1 MRSRLR
7 TVLTALSLA
16 TLLTTAGPGASHA
29 VDPEDTR
36 LLAEPALSA
45 TRVAFSYA
53 DDLWV
58 ADRRPEG
65 SLVGRQLTTHAGR
78 ESRPRFSPDG
88 SRLAFSAEYDGNV
101 DVYLMPAGGG
111 APKRLTYHPG
121 DDRVLGFTHDGSS
134 VLFLSARA
142 VYTRRHEQ
150 IFQVSVDGGMP
161 DRLPIPHAS
170 AAALSPDGTHLVY
183 QPQGNAFE
191 QWKNYRGGTTARLW
205 ILDLAD
211 LSVEEIPRPEGGAN
225 DTSPQWVGDSIYFRS
240 DRDGAFNLYRF
251 DLATKTV
258 EPLTDYDDFPVLDLA
273 ASGATNELI
282 YERAGY
288 LHLFDLATSASRR
301 LRIAVAAELTERRPR
316 WEGGFGEVR
325 SGDLSPSGSRAV
337 LELRGEIVTVPAKKG
352 DPRNLSQS
360 PGANDRSP
368 IWSPKGDR
376 IAWFSDR
383 SGEYELVVSPQ
394 DGAGE
399 IESFPLG
406 GAGFYESP
414 RWSPDGEKISYTD
427 NSRSLYWIDLG
438 SGMVT
443 KVSSE
448 TMYGPVNTLHH
459 AWSPNSQW
467 LAYTRNTRTY
477 HQQVFLYELTSGNSH
492 SVTEGLADVGEP
504 VFDVSGKYLYFLAS
518 TDAGPVRTWFAQ
530 SGQDME
536 LSSHL
541 YLAVLAKGEPSPLR
555 RGSDEEES
563 KPGASEEA
571 KDGKAETETETDDDA
586 PLVIDF
592 DGLHERILDL
602 PLPAASRH
610 LLTPGAEGQIYYLET
625 DGATLFG
632 RPPGRLMRFDLAT
645 RKAETLA
652 EGINDFRLAS
662 GLGKLLLRRPEGLAL
677 TEAGKSEPGA
687 GTLDL
692 SGVEVKIDPVA
703 EWKQIFHEAWRIN
716 RDYFYDPGMH
726 GADWPAMR
734 EKYAPFLA
742 HLSSRNDLTRVI
754 RWMCSELAVGHHR
767 TGGGDQ
773 LEDPESIPGGLLGAD
788 FEVHEGRYRI
798 SKVYGGL
805 SWNPDLR
812 SPLTEPGVEVE
823 AGSYLLAVEG
833 EDVRP
838 PANLHRFFENT
849 AGKNVEITVGPHPDG
864 EDGRTVTVVPLDNE
878 LALRNRDWVEGNLR
892 RVDEATG
899 GRVAY
904 VHVPDTATQGHTY
917 FKRYFFPQA
926 HKEAIIVDERHNG
939 GGLVADYYIDIL
951 RRPVISRWAMRYG
964 EDLET
969 PLGAIQGPKVMLIDE
984 TAGSGGDLLPWMF
997 RRFELGTLVGK
1008 RTWGGLVGILGFPSL
1023 LDGGFITAPNLAFYS
1038 EGGFRVENEGVPPDV
1053 EVEQWPAAIAE
1064 GRDPQLERAI
1074 EIALEA
1080 LESHTDPEIPR
1091 PDYPVRVRR

>member
-1 MRSRLR
+1 MRSPLR
-7 TVLTALSLA
+7 SVIPAAPIAAALLA
-16 TLLTTAGPGASHA
+16 LAGTGASRA

-36 LLAEPALSA
+36 LLSQPALSA
-45 TRVAFSYA
+45 THIAFTYA
-53 DDLWV
+53 DDLWI
-58 ADRRPEG
+58 ADRRPG
-65 SLVGRQLTTHAGR
+65 GSSLVGRPLTSHAGQ

-88 SRLAFSAEYDGNV
+88 SHLAFSAEYDGNV
-101 DVYLMPAGGG
+101 DAYVVPTEGG

-121 DDRVLGFTHDGSS
+121 DDRVLGFSHDGSS

-161 DRLPIPHAS
+161 ERLPIPHAS
-170 AAALSPDGTHLVY
+170 EAALSPDGTQLVY
-183 QPQGNAFE
+183 QPHGNAFE

-211 LSVEEIPRPEGGAN
+211 LSVVEIPRPEGGAN

-240 DRDGAFNLYRF
+240 DRDGEFNLYRF
-251 DLATKTV
+251 DPTSETV
-258 EPLTDYDDFPVLDLA
+258 ESLTDHRDFPVLDLS
-273 ASGATNELI
+273 ASASTGELI
-282 YERAGY
+282 YEQAGY
-288 LHLFDLATSASRR
+288 LHLFDLATATSRR
-301 LRIAVAAELTERRPR
+301 LSVAVAAELTERRPR

-325 SGDLSPSGSRAV
+325 SADLSPSGSRAV
-337 LELRGEIVTVPAKKG
+337 LELRGEIVTIPAEKG
-352 DPRNLSQS
+352 DPRNLSRS

-368 IWSPKGDR
+368 IWSPGGDR

-383 SGEYELVVSPQ
+383 SGEYQLLTSPQ
-394 DGAGE
+394 DGNGE

-406 GAGFYESP
+406 GSGFYENP
-414 RWSPDGEKISYTD
+414 KWSPDGEKISFTD
-427 NSRSLYWIDLG
+427 NSRSLYWIELE
-438 SGMVT
+438 SGEVT

-459 AWSPNSQW
+459 AWSPDSRW
-467 LAYTRNTRTY
+467 LVYTRNTRTY
-477 HQQVFLYELTSGNSH
+477 HQQVFLYELASGDSH
-492 SVTEGLADVGEP
+492 PVTEGLADVGEP
-504 VFDVSGKYLYFLAS
+504 VFDQGGKYLYFFAS

-555 RGSDEEES
+555 RGSDEEET
-563 KPGASEEA
+563 KPRDSDETQGGDE
-571 KDGKAETETETDDDA
+571 KADTGVVE

-592 DGLHERILDL
+592 DGLRERILDL

-610 LLTPGAEGQIYYLET
+610 LLTAGPEGQIYYLET
-625 DGATLFG
+625 DTPSLFQ
-632 RPPGRLMRFDLAT
+632 RPPGRLVRFDLT
-645 RKAETLA
+645 TKKPETLA
-652 EGINDFRLAS
+652 DGIADFRLAS
-662 GLGKLLLRRPEGLAL
+662 GLEKLLLRRTDHLAL
-677 TEAGKSEPGA
+677 TDAAESEPGA

-692 SGVEVKIDPVA
+692 SRVEVKIDPMA
-703 EWKQIFHEAWRIN
+703 EWEQIFHEAWRIN

-734 EKYAPFLA
+734 EKYAPFLP

-773 LEDPESIPGGLLGAD
+773 LGAAESVPGGLLGAD
-788 FEVHEGRYRI
+788 FEVHERRYRI
-798 SKVYGGL
+798 AKVYGGL
-805 SWNPDLR
+805 NWNPDLR

-823 AGSYLLAVEG
+823 AGTYLLTVDGQE
-833 EDVRP
+833 VRP

-849 AGKNVEITVGPHPDG
+849 AGKNVEITVGSRPDG
-864 EDGRTVTVVPLDNE
+864 EGQRTVTVVPLENE

-951 RRPVISRWAMRYG
+951 RRPAISRWAMRYG
-964 EDLET
+964 EDLGT
-969 PLGAIQGPKVMLIDE
+969 PLGSIQGPKVMLIDE

-1023 LDGGFITAPNLAFYS
+1023 MDGGFITAPNLAFYS
-1038 EGGFRVENEGVPPDV
+1038 EDGFRVENEGVPPDV
-1053 EVEQWPAAIAE
+1053 EVEQWPAAIRE

-1074 EIALEA
+1074 EIALKA
-1080 LESHTDPEIPR
+1080 LESQSTPEIQR
-1091 PDYPVRVRR
+1091 PPFPIRVRH